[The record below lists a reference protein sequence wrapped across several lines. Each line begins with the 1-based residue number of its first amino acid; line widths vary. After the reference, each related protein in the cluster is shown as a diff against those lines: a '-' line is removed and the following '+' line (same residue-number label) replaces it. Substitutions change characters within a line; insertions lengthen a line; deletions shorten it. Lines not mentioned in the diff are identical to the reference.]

1 VNQTNKPG
9 VAAIITLGAIQ
20 ILSWGGSFY
29 LMAVMANPIAMETGW
44 SQQWIYGAL
53 STGIL
58 VSGLLA
64 PLSGRI
70 IARTGGRLLLAM
82 SGAVMALGLVI
93 MTFSYHLPLLL
104 FAWVI
109 IGVGMAMGLY
119 DALFA
124 TLGTC
129 YGAQARA
136 AITGITL
143 ISGFCTTL
151 VWPGTALLIHVLGWR
166 GACLAIAGLLT
177 LCVLPAYLY
186 ALPAT
191 RAVRPVNTRSPQS
204 SSADIAPGLF
214 WLLCAIFTLA
224 SVIMTAISVQLITLL
239 QASGHTLT
247 DSHHFFLGRPGGA
260 WLAVAGTGTADG
272 AAEHGALRRRE
283 WFTCHCARNFTAGDG
298 QTRVLCDCGGPD
310 GPPGVDGTGADA
322 VDRRLCI

>member
-1 VNQTNKPG
+1 MNQTNKPG

-93 MTFSYHLPLLL
+93 MAFSYHLPLLL

-151 VWPGTALLIHVLGWR
+151 VWPGTALLIHALGWR
-166 GACLAIAGLLT
+166 GACLR
-177 LCVLPAYLY
+177 LP
-186 ALPAT
+186 
-191 RAVRPVNTRSPQS
+191 
-204 SSADIAPGLF
+204 G
-214 WLLCAIFTLA
+214 C
-224 SVIMTAISVQLITLL
+224 
-239 QASGHTLT
+239 
-247 DSHHFFLGRPGGA
+247 
-260 WLAVAGTGTADG
+260 
-272 AAEHGALRRRE
+272 
-283 WFTCHCARNFTAGDG
+283 
-298 QTRVLCDCGGPD
+298 
-310 GPPGVDGTGADA
+310 
-322 VDRRLCI
+322 